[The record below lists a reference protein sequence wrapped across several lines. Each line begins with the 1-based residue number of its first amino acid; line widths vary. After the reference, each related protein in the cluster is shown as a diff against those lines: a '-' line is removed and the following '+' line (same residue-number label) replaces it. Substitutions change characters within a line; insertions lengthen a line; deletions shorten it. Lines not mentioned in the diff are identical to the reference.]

1 MFSID
6 GLGIYLMESRES
18 MDVYGI
24 SGAILVCAVLFVLFN
39 TVADILSSMICPAYR
54 RKRV

>member
-1 MFSID
+1 
-6 GLGIYLMESRES
+6 

-24 SGAILVCAVLFVLFN
+24 SGVVLICAISFVLFN
-39 TVADILSSMICPAYR
+39 TVADIFSGIICPAYR